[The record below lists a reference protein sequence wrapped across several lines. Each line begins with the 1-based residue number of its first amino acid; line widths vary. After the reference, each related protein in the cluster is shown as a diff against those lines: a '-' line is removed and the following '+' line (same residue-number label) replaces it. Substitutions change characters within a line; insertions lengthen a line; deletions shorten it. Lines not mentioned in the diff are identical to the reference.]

1 MWYEKS
7 FLSCYFCCCCCYYLC
22 CLYCCCYFCFCF
34 CCCCIVDVVIIVA
47 WNFADVIDIVIVVAV
62 VVVLVYISINF
73 LIFLDPCSPESDWPC
88 APPVLPYTDYGNGK
102 LRPESEFAFTSH
114 IILQCWIKVNRI
126 VLEDLSQYQTQRRA
140 GSFSKA
146 ECHLIFLYPGSV

>member
-1 MWYEKS
+1 MCDCS
-7 FLSCYFCCCCCYYLC
+7 
-22 CLYCCCYFCFCF
+22 
-34 CCCCIVDVVIIVA
+34 IVDVSVVVA
-47 WNFADVIDIVIVVAV
+47 AYVADVSSLFLKITLILFVLLIFLSLLLVVAV

-114 IILQCWIKVNRI
+114 IFLQ
-126 VLEDLSQYQTQRRA
+126 S
-140 GSFSKA
+140 
-146 ECHLIFLYPGSV
+146 